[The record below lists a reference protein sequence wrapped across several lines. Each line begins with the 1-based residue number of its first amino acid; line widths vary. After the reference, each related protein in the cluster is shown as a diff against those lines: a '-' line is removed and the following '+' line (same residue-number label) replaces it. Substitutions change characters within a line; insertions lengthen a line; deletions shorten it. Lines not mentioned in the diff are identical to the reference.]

1 MKTIIK
7 ISTLAFLLVVL
18 VSCDPAHD
26 IEFTNNTNSAAKIKF
41 KLNPKFKNYRL
52 SESITGDSI
61 VFNLKPKDTANL
73 YFGIGVWD
81 DEEIDQLCN
90 SIISLEIEN
99 NDLKTIYKSKR
110 TIKNILENNQ
120 KGFWWKTRITI
131 GVE

>member
-7 ISTLAFLLVVL
+7 RFLLAFLLLFL

-26 IEFTNNTNSAAKIKF
+26 IEFTNNTNSVAKVKF

-61 VFNLKPKDTANL
+61 VLNLKPKDTENL

-81 DEEIDQLCN
+81 DKEIDQLCN

-99 NDLKTIYKSKR
+99 NDVKTVYKSKKI
-110 TIKNILENNQ
+110 IKNIFENNQ
-120 KGFWWKTRITI
+120 EGFWWKTRIAI
-131 GVE
+131 KVE

>member
-7 ISTLAFLLVVL
+7 IFQLTFLLVFL
-18 VSCDPAHD
+18 VSCDPSHD
-26 IEFTNNTNSAAKIKF
+26 IEFTNNTNSVAKIKF
-41 KLNPKFKNYRL
+41 KLNPTFKNYRL

-81 DEEIDQLCN
+81 DKEIDELCN

-110 TIKNILENNQ
+110 TIKNILKNNQ
-120 KGFWWKTRITI
+120 EGFWWKTKIAI
-131 GVE
+131 EVE

>member
-7 ISTLAFLLVVL
+7 IFTGTFSLVFL

-26 IEFTNNTNSAAKIKF
+26 IEFTNNTNSVAKIKF

-52 SESITGDSI
+52 SESIKGDSI

-110 TIKNILENNQ
+110 TIKNILKNNQ
-120 KGFWWKTRITI
+120 EGFWWKTRITI